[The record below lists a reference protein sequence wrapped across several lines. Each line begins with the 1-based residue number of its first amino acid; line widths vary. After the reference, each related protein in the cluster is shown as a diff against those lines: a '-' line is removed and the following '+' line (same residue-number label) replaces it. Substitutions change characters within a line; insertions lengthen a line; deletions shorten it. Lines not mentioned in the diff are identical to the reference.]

1 MLCNFKRYKKARVS
15 SIHCFGAEV
24 YSYKN
29 GFYGI
34 YGTARW
40 SPFLQCRRMHHILPM
55 LQTQQGVNTKN
66 RKATRIRDF

>member
-1 MLCNFKRYKKARVS
+1 MQFQKIQKKLEFPPYTVLARKFTVK
-15 SIHCFGAEV
+15 
-24 YSYKN
+24 KN